1 MNSLPAFSGNEKRTT
16 PIAGLTSA
24 VAEIAKAMAQ
34 QHSSQQHAPPSSV
47 STTTTPTSGVSPAK
61 LADLRRNY
69 LGQVKDLHSL
79 LECGAITESEFAE
92 QKAPIL
98 DQLKKMKPM

>member
-1 MNSLPAFSGNEKRTT
+1 MPVFNEREKRTT

-34 QHSSQQHAPPSSV
+34 QHSSVSSQLSAHVPS
-47 STTTTPTSGVSPAK
+47 STTTTSNGVSPAK
-61 LADLRRNY
+61 LADLRSNY
-69 LGQVKDLHSL
+69 LRQMRDLHSL
-79 LECGAITESEFAE
+79 FECGAITESEFLE
-92 QKAPIL
+92 QKTPIL

>member
-1 MNSLPAFSGNEKRTT
+1 MPAFSGREKRTT

-34 QHSSQQHAPPSSV
+34 QHSSQQQAPPSNV
-47 STTTTPTSGVSPAK
+47 STTTPTSGVSPAK